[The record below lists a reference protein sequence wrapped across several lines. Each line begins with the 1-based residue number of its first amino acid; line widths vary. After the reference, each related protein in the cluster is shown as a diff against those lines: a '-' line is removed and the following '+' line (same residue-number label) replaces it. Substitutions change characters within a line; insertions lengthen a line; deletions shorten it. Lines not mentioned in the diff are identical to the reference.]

1 MLSVN
6 ILRPES
12 GPSHLAKS
20 GANFYGEGYVFTPV
34 CQSFCSQGGQVHG
47 GGACV
52 AGVGERSWG
61 GGGVRA
67 IRSVSGRYA
76 SYWNAFLFYG
86 NTTGSTMLD
95 FF

>member
-1 MLSVN
+1 MLNVN

-12 GPSHLAKS
+12 GPSHLAKT

-34 CQSFCSQGGQVHG
+34 CQSGQTCLSVHG

-52 AGVGERSWG
+52 AGVGERSL

-86 NTTGSTMLD
+86 NTIGSTMLD